1 MRRGRTAPGN
11 EMITD
16 TIRRDAV
23 SHEHVLVEKNDRIAH
38 VTLNRPEVLN
48 ALNAALMA
56 ELDGVI
62 DEVARDDSVSV
73 MILAG
78 AGEKAFA
85 AGADISEITQKDALT
100 GLAMAMTG
108 QRILRKLETMGKP
121 SIAAVNGFALGG
133 GCEIAMACTI
143 RIASEKA
150 RFGQPEVNLGIIPG
164 YAGTQRL
171 CRIVGRGVAM
181 EMILTGRVIDAAEA
195 LRIGLVSQVVPPA
208 ELMPAAEKLANTLL
222 GKGPLALR
230 AAMEVIGR
238 GHDIDFD
245 DASALEA
252 QMFGVL
258 CATDDMKEGTKAF
271 LEKRAADFKGR

>member
-1 MRRGRTAPGN
+1 M
-11 EMITD
+11 
-16 TIRRDAV
+16 
-23 SHEHVLVEKNDRIAH
+23 SHEHVLIEKKDRIAH

-48 ALNAALMA
+48 ALNAALMT

-62 DEVARDDSVSV
+62 DEVARDDAVSV

-108 QRILRKLETMGKP
+108 QRILRTLETMGKP

-181 EMILTGRVIDAAEA
+181 EMVLTGRVIDAAEA
-195 LRIGLVSQVVPPA
+195 LRIGLVTQVVPPA
-208 ELMPAAEKLANTLL
+208 ELMSAAEKVAKTLL

-238 GHDIDFD
+238 GHDLDFD

-258 CATDDMKEGTKAF
+258 CATEDMKEGTKAF
-271 LEKRAADFKGR
+271 LEKRAANFKGR